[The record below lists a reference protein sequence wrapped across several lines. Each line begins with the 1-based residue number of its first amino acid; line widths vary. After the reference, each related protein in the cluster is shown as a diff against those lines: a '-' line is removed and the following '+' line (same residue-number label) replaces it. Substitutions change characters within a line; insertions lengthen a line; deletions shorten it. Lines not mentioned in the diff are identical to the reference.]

1 MDTDK
6 YTSDATANAD
16 RIANK
21 LHNGIRDT
29 YQSARTAES
38 KLADKADALTG
49 QIADKADDVVGQAQ
63 SRIKDGI
70 NSVRDTVK
78 SGRETVAESSEAILT
93 FTREKPVQAL
103 LIAAV
108 SGALLWTLA
117 RAMGSSRD

>member
-6 YTSDATANAD
+6 YANGAIDSAD

-29 YQSARTAES
+29 YQGARAAES
-38 KLADKADALTG
+38 RLADRAEDLAGALAG
-49 QIADKADDVVGQAQ
+49 KADDAVAEASG
-63 SRIKDGI
+63 RIKEGI
-70 NSVRDTVK
+70 RGARNAVQ
-78 SGRETVAESSEAILT
+78 SGGETIRQSSEAILT

-108 SGALLWTLA
+108 SGAFLWALA
-117 RAMGSSRD
+117 RGVSARD

>member
-6 YTSDATANAD
+6 YTSDANVNAD

-21 LHNGIRDT
+21 LHNG
-29 YQSARTAES
+29 TAES
-38 KLADKADALTG
+38 KLANKAEALTG
-49 QIADKADDVVGQAQ
+49 QIADKADDVVGKAQ

-108 SGALLWTLA
+108 SGAFLWTLA
-117 RAMGSSRD
+117 RALGSSRD